1 MIPRFRPSAKVQ
13 SWVVLSARWECDR
26 GQPVARAGLRRHA
39 GRRRAG
45 YVPPVSAGPGNSL
58 GHIFLIFKYCRI
70 SGNDMTARSPRVAAA
85 AAMVIAEMYP
95 SVRIVCLLFFS

>member
-1 MIPRFRPSAKVQ
+1 LRSYRASSDMKGHAAILRLTPTAKLQ
-13 SWVVLSARWECDR
+13 SWVVLSARWECGR
-26 GQPVARAGLRRHA
+26 GKPVARAGLR
-39 GRRRAG
+39 
-45 YVPPVSAGPGNSL
+45 PGNFL
-58 GHIFLIFKYCRI
+58 GHIFLIFKYRRI